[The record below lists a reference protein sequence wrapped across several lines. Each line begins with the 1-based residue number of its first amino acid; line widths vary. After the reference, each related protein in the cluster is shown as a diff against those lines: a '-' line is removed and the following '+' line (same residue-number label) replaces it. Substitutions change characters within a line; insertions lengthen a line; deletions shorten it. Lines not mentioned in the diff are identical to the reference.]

1 MEDSQLLQLVKKAK
15 SGDQRALKKIIQQ
28 YEPLVHKMARKYSW
42 MSFSHSYDDM
52 LQEGRIAIFK
62 TVNRFQP
69 EKGYQFMT
77 LLFPTVRDAVQGLA
91 RKDNKHPKYTA
102 SYESLKNKSILEDH
116 SQTYEPA
123 MEIPIEKITE
133 MFDKICKGVDTKRA
147 KILFQKFGLY
157 GMQEMKNVEI
167 GDIHGLSKQAVHSY
181 IVKFTARAKNLYPEL
196 RIYV

>member
-15 SGDQRALKKIIQQ
+15 GGDQRALKKIIQQ

-62 TVNRFQP
+62 AIHKFQP

-77 LLFPTVRDAVQGLA
+77 LLFPSVRGAVQGLA
-91 RKDNKHPKYTA
+91 RKDNKHPKYTT
-102 SYESLKNKSILEDH
+102 SYESLKNRSILEDV
-116 SQTYEPA
+116 SQNYEPT

-133 MFDKICKGVDTKRA
+133 MFDKICKGTDTKRA
-147 KILFQKFGLY
+147 QVLCQKFGLF
-157 GMQEMKNVEI
+157 GMQEMKNSDIAE
-167 GDIHGLSKQAVHSY
+167 IHGLSNQAVYSY
-181 IVKFTARAKNLYPEL
+181 IVKFTTRAKTLYSDLEV
-196 RIYV
+196 YV